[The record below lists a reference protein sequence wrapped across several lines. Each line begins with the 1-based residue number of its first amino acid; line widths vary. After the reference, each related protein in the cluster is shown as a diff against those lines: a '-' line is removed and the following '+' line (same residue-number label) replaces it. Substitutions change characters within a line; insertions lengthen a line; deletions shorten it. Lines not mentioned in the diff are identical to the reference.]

1 MRLVNADEIRKKA
14 VPHTRGD
21 HGYSADIRKWAVLV
35 GDIDDAPTIDAVP
48 VKRGTWK
55 LNKDGSGTCDQC
67 HFTQKAVWDFD
78 GWQNFCGVCGAD
90 MRERKD
96 GEG

>member
-1 MRLVNADEIRKKA
+1 MNDMRLIESDKVIPLMRLLLLFNPNADKICKDMQE
-14 VPHTRGD
+14 VV
-21 HGYSADIRKWAVLV
+21 DIH
-35 GDIDDAPTIDAVP
+35 TIDAVP

-78 GWQNFCGVCGAD
+78 RWQNFCGVCGAD
-90 MRERKD
+90 MRERKGGD
-96 GEG
+96 A

>member
-1 MRLVNADEIRKKA
+1 MRLGDLDGVADLINSYKTGSIAKSELLW
-14 VPHTRGD
+14 
-21 HGYSADIRKWAVLV
+21 SLSQQ
-35 GDIDDAPTIDAVP
+35 PTIDAGP

-96 GEG
+96 GDG